1 MRDFAPV
8 FSYRAEICRST
19 VRLDR
24 NRQSA
29 ISWALLSEEIIWEN
43 TSHSRSVS
51 PYFAMNASLRSSS
64 DFWEAGGS
72 LGSMTAFMRAVYTA
86 IATLTATN
94 STRAMTMAARLL
106 PVASSAT
113 DPLVIRA
120 ALTLFMAR
128 PMPAHS
134 DGRRICR
141 ESSIKLAVK
150 KTTKKPED
158 R

>member
-8 FSYRAEICRST
+8 FSYRAEDMPFHRPLGQEQAVGDLLGAAVRRNHLGKYIPFPFGQPVFCDERLPALF
-19 VRLDR
+19 VRL
-24 NRQSA
+24 
-29 ISWALLSEEIIWEN
+29 
-43 TSHSRSVS
+43 
-51 PYFAMNASLRSSS
+51 
-64 DFWEAGGS
+64 
-72 LGSMTAFMRAVYTA
+72 LGSRRLLGLHDGVMRAVYTA
-86 IATLTATN
+86 IATLTVTN